1 MKSCVDSKL
10 NPFKKNSQGLLII
23 NVSVVLISPV
33 RTRIKSSF
41 SLEKSLILLR
51 KLKLLVYSISL
62 FMLLLYVKTETV
74 RFASLS
80 DFMVIGLLFDIGT
93 KVLFVSFPSIWIF
106 PLSIERPM
114 YVSVKVFASMSR

>member
-93 KVLFVSFPSIWIF
+93 GIVCSFSQFGYFLFYKA
-106 PLSIERPM
+106 M
-114 YVSVKVFASMSR
+114 YVS